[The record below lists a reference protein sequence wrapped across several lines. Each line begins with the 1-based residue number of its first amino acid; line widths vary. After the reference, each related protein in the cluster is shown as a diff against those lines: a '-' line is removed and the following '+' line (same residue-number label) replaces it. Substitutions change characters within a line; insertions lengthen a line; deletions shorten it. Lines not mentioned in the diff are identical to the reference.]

1 MKVKIQNRSVYHK
14 FAEVEIE
21 IPDLIDGT
29 TEVHEWLMENEHTY
43 IYEMDEAI
51 NEAEYKFGSGEGE
64 YEGMDEKEE
73 SEWRFEC
80 KEIELGG
87 HL

>member
-21 IPDLIDGT
+21 VPNDIKDIQ
-29 TEVHEWLMENEHTY
+29 EWLNENEETY
-43 IYEMDEAI
+43 IDEI
-51 NEAEYKFGSGEGE
+51 TRIIDESEYDSGTGV
-64 YEGMDEKEE
+64 YDYRGMDEEE
-73 SEWRFEC
+73 SDSEWRFEC
-80 KEIELGG
+80 EEQKIGG

>member
-21 IPDLIDGT
+21 VPNDIKDIQ
-29 TEVHEWLMENEHTY
+29 EWLNENEETY
-43 IYEMDEAI
+43 IDEI
-51 NEAEYKFGSGEGE
+51 TRIIDESEYDSGTGVYDYKGMNE
-64 YEGMDEKEE
+64 EE
-73 SEWRFEC
+73 SDSEWRFEC
-80 KEIELGG
+80 EEQKIGG

>member
-21 IPDLIDGT
+21 VPNDIKDIQ
-29 TEVHEWLMENEHTY
+29 EWLNENEETY
-43 IYEMDEAI
+43 IYEMTRSIDESEYDSGTGLYDFKGMEDA
-51 NEAEYKFGSGEGE
+51 EA
-64 YEGMDEKEE
+64 E

-80 KEIELGG
+80 EEQKIGG